1 MKSTIYQ
8 RIIFGGFAAVLLAC
22 GGSEKPQQ
30 EEPEQI
36 EEVSLEEANEN
47 GLGQSLLKI
56 DKEIF
61 SLPSPVQT
69 AILLKKNTIEY
80 NESLLNDPEAAK
92 RYINQFQK
100 SLNMGVYGADL
111 AYLSNFNNT
120 QSKLDY
126 FKVVEQMVNEL
137 DIRSHIDQSLID
149 RFAKNIDVPDSLY
162 VLNAELFNAADRY
175 LKENNEA
182 DVAALI
188 LTGGWVESMHLT
200 LGSAELNED
209 LRNRVGEQVGAARS
223 LAKLLSNLDSD
234 LSAELLQRMKGLVDE
249 FDALQYNYTY
259 VKPITDASERVT
271 YLNSRSS
278 VDMTDDQLEAIR
290 SKVEEVRAFI
300 IQ

>member
-8 RIIFGGFAAVLLAC
+8 RIIFGGFALALIAC
-22 GGSEKPQQ
+22 GGTETPQQ

-36 EEVSLEEANEN
+36 EEVSIEEANEN

-80 NESLLNDPEAAK
+80 NESLLNDPESAK

-120 QSKLDY
+120 QSKLEY
-126 FKVVEQMVNEL
+126 FKVVEQLVNEL

-149 RFAKNIDVPDSLY
+149 RFAKNIDVQDSLY
-162 VLNAELFNAADRY
+162 ALNAELFNAADRY

-223 LAKLLSNLDSD
+223 LVKLLSNLDD
-234 LSAELLQRMKGLVDE
+234 ELSATLLERMKGLVNE

-259 VKPITDASERVT
+259 VKPITDATERVT

-278 VDMTDDQLEAIR
+278 VDMTEEQLTAIR
-290 SKVEEVRAFI
+290 AQVEEVRAFI

>member
-249 FDALQYNYTY
+249 FDDVQYNYTY